1 MEILL
6 AYLGPKLA
14 VKIVVPLILKLLVK
28 LGVGAPAI
36 SAVSAVLPEAIS
48 SILGKAGEGHP
59 LTEDEKKR
67 LQAYRMRDDIMKGRS
82 GMG

>member
-1 MEILL
+1 MEFIL
-6 AYLGPKLA
+6 AYIGPKLA
-14 VKIVVPLILKLLVK
+14 AKILIPLIGKLLLKLGL
-28 LGVGAPAI
+28 GAPAVN
-36 SAVSAVLPEAIS
+36 AVSAVLPDAIA

-67 LQAYRMRDDIMKGRS
+67 LQAYRMRDDILKGRS

>member
-14 VKIVVPLILKLLVK
+14 AKVLIPLVLKLLVK
-28 LGVGAPAI
+28 LGVGAPAVN
-36 SAVSAVLPEAIS
+36 AVSAVLPEAIA

-59 LTEDEKKR
+59 LTEDERKR
-67 LQAYRMRDDIMKGRS
+67 LQAYRMRDDIVKGRS